1 MEGEIN
7 NFIKVWFSV
16 LVRLSYC
23 YAISKIVSKGP
34 SRLLCVLPIVCIFL
48 FLPLSLHTIDL
59 GGTAAFFIAWLANF
73 KFLMF
78 AFDKGPLCSDP
89 SISLGHFVALASLPI
104 KIQQNTSPKP
114 LEKPRKT
121 QNKMNP
127 SPLRSHLNGHNII
140 NPPPKQIEKPKNTKN
155 KSNPSPP
162 ISHLNGQNKENI
174 TSKQTK
180 EGHISL
186 LNYAIKCI
194 LMVIMFRVYDYG
206 DQIHPKL
213 ILILYCFHIYFSLE
227 IILAIVAALAQALVG
242 LELEPQFNEPYLSTS
257 LQDFWGRR
265 WNLMVTS
272 IVRVTVYNPTR
283 RSMTHVVGHKW
294 ASLLAVFTT
303 FVVSGLMHELIF
315 YYMGRLRPTWEIM
328 CFFLLHGFCLV
339 VEIVLK
345 KSFFTAGGR
354 WRLPCLISGHWHWDS
369 WSLPHYGCSFPST
382 SGLRLI
388 GVLKSTLYFT
398 SI

>member
-16 LVRLSYC
+16 LVCLSYC

-48 FLPLSLHTIDL
+48 FLPFSLHTIDL
-59 GGTAAFFIAWLANF
+59 GGTTAFFIAWLANF
-73 KFLMF
+73 KLLMF
-78 AFDKGPLCSDP
+78 AFGKGPLCSDP
-89 SISLGHFVALASLPI
+89 SISLGHLLLLLAFP
-104 KIQQNTSPKP
+104 
-114 LEKPRKT
+114 
-121 QNKMNP
+121 
-127 SPLRSHLNGHNII
+127 
-140 NPPPKQIEKPKNTKN
+140 IEKPKNTKN

-180 EGHISL
+180 EGYISL

-227 IILAIVAALAQALVG
+227 IILAIVATLAQALVG

-272 IVRVTVYNPTR
+272 IVRVTVYNPTLS
-283 RSMTHVVGHKW
+283 SMTRVVGHKW
-294 ASLLAVFTT
+294 ALLLAVFTT

-345 KSFFTAGGR
+345 KSFFTTGGR
-354 WRLPCLISGHWHWDS
+354 WRLPCLISG
-369 WSLPHYGCSFPST
+369 
-382 SGLRLI
+382 R
-388 GVLKSTLYFT
+388 
-398 SI
+398 

>member
-16 LVRLSYC
+16 LVCLSYC
-23 YAISKIVSKGP
+23 YAINKIVSKGP
-34 SRLLCVLPIVCIFL
+34 SRLICFLPIVCIFL
-48 FLPLSLHTIDL
+48 FLPLSLYTIHL
-59 GGTAAFFIAWLANF
+59 GGATAFFIAWLANF
-73 KFLMF
+73 KLLLF
-78 AFDKGPLCSDP
+78 AFGKGTLCSHP
-89 SISLGHFVALASLPI
+89 SISLGHFVALAGLPI
-104 KIQQNTSPKP
+104 KIQQNTSPNP
-114 LEKPRKT
+114 LEKPQNT
-121 QNKMNP
+121 QNKINP
-127 SPLRSHLNGHNII
+127 SPL
-140 NPPPKQIEKPKNTKN
+140 
-155 KSNPSPP
+155 
-162 ISHLNGQNKENI
+162 
-174 TSKQTK
+174 
-180 EGHISL
+180 
-186 LNYAIKCI
+186 CI

-227 IILAIVAALAQALVG
+227 IILAIVVTLAQALVG
-242 LELEPQFNEPYLSTS
+242 LELDPQFNEPYLSTS

-272 IVRVTVYNPTR
+272 ILRVTVYNPTH
-283 RSMTHVVGHKW
+283 RSMT
-294 ASLLAVFTT
+294 L
-303 FVVSGLMHELIF
+303 SGLMHELIF

-345 KSFFTAGGR
+345 KSFFTAGGG
-354 WRLPCLISGHWHWDS
+354 WRLPCLISGTLTLGFMINT
-369 WSLPHYGCSFPST
+369 SLWLFFLNT

-388 GVLKSTLYFT
+388 GVSESTLYFM

>member
-1 MEGEIN
+1 
-7 NFIKVWFSV
+7 
-16 LVRLSYC
+16 
-23 YAISKIVSKGP
+23 
-34 SRLLCVLPIVCIFL
+34 
-48 FLPLSLHTIDL
+48 
-59 GGTAAFFIAWLANF
+59 
-73 KFLMF
+73 
-78 AFDKGPLCSDP
+78 
-89 SISLGHFVALASLPI
+89 
-104 KIQQNTSPKP
+104 
-114 LEKPRKT
+114 
-121 QNKMNP
+121 
-127 SPLRSHLNGHNII
+127 
-140 NPPPKQIEKPKNTKN
+140 
-155 KSNPSPP
+155 
-162 ISHLNGQNKENI
+162 
-174 TSKQTK
+174 
-180 EGHISL
+180 
-186 LNYAIKCI
+186 
-194 LMVIMFRVYDYG
+194 MVIMFRVYDYG

-345 KSFFTAGGR
+345 KSFFTVGNR
-354 WRLPCLISGHWHWDS
+354 WRLPCLISGPLTLGFVIIT
-369 WSLPHYGCSFPST
+369 SLGFVIITSLWLFFP
-382 SGLRLI
+382 
-388 GVLKSTLYFT
+388 
-398 SI
+398 

>member
-16 LVRLSYC
+16 LVCLSYC

-48 FLPLSLHTIDL
+48 FLPLSLHTIHL
-59 GGTAAFFIAWLANF
+59 GGTASFFIAWLANF
-73 KFLMF
+73 KLLLF
-78 AFDKGPLCSDP
+78 AFGKGPLCSDP
-89 SISLGHFVALASLPI
+89 SISLGHFVALAGLPI

-114 LEKPRKT
+114 LEKPQNT
-121 QNKMNP
+121 Q
-127 SPLRSHLNGHNII
+127 
-140 NPPPKQIEKPKNTKN
+140 
-155 KSNPSPP
+155 
-162 ISHLNGQNKENI
+162 NGQNKENP

-180 EGHISL
+180 EGHIFV

-194 LMVIMFRVYDYG
+194 LMIIMFRVYDYG

-272 IVRVTVYNPTR
+272 ILHVTVYNPTR
-283 RSMTHVVGHKW
+283 RSMTRVVCHK
-294 ASLLAVFTT
+294 
-303 FVVSGLMHELIF
+303 
-315 YYMGRLRPTWEIM
+315 
-328 CFFLLHGFCLV
+328 
-339 VEIVLK
+339 
-345 KSFFTAGGR
+345 
-354 WRLPCLISGHWHWDS
+354 
-369 WSLPHYGCSFPST
+369 
-382 SGLRLI
+382 
-388 GVLKSTLYFT
+388 
-398 SI
+398 